1 MVSDAELA
9 NSPDIT
15 VRKADF
21 LEMITLETLGQIPY
35 TPLDKLRREHMID
48 VTGVSLSQT
57 HLRGLC
63 RAHVITTN
71 RFGDMD
77 R

>member
-1 MVSDAELA
+1 MVSDADLA

-15 VRKADF
+15 VREADF

-35 TPLDKLRREHMID
+35 TPLDKLRREHM
-48 VTGVSLSQT
+48 
-57 HLRGLC
+57 RGLY
-63 RAHVITTN
+63 RAHAITTN

>member
-35 TPLDKLRREHMID
+35 TALDKLRREHNID
-48 VTGVSLSQT
+48 VTALSLSQT
-57 HLRGLC
+57 HSGGLY
-63 RAHVITTN
+63 RAHVLTTN
-71 RFGDMD
+71 T
-77 R
+77 

>member
-35 TPLDKLRREHMID
+35 TPLGKLRREHM
-48 VTGVSLSQT
+48 
-57 HLRGLC
+57 
-63 RAHVITTN
+63 
-71 RFGDMD
+71 
-77 R
+77 